1 MIDEEKR
8 LCAMTADLVRLSERR
23 YEPCYS
29 DFLSESEQTIVLSE
43 LKAQGCETYLMWGG
57 YENAQRVMLCVYPMY
72 CQPDERDFPFTALNL
87 RFRTGAKLTHRD
99 FLGSLMALGL
109 KRAAIGDIVIG
120 EGLCTFFVKTELQ
133 SYVTGQIEK
142 VGREGVTFVD
152 SGVDL
157 SLSAQRF
164 SDKACTVTSLR
175 TDIIV
180 GECAALSRSKSQ
192 QTIKSGA
199 VSVNAR
205 LVYDP
210 DAKINDGDKV
220 SIRGSG
226 KFIVHFDGSMS
237 KKGKYKIIISKY
249 L

>member
-1 MIDEEKR
+1 M
-8 LCAMTADLVRLSERR
+8 
-23 YEPCYS
+23 
-29 DFLSESEQTIVLSE
+29 
-43 LKAQGCETYLMWGG
+43 
-57 YENAQRVMLCVYPMY
+57 
-72 CQPDERDFPFTALNL
+72 
-87 RFRTGAKLTHRD
+87 
-99 FLGSLMALGL
+99 
-109 KRAAIGDIVIG
+109 
-120 EGLCTFFVKTELQ
+120 
-133 SYVTGQIEK
+133 TGQIEK
-142 VGREGVTFVD
+142 VGREGVSFVD

-164 SDKACTVTSLR
+164 ADKACTVTSLR

-180 GECAALSRSKSQ
+180 GECAALSRSKAQ
-192 QTIKSGA
+192 QTIKNGA